1 MSRMG
6 ETNDDIIVILSFYLA
21 AAYRLVPSINKIFV
35 SYQQIKFGKP
45 SIPKI
50 MEYYTLKKVNK
61 FIENQNLNDS
71 IGFQNKIILKNISFS
86 YQKDKEIIKNLNLEI
101 FKNKI
106 VGISGKSGSGKST
119 IVNLLTGLIKPSEGK
134 IIIDEKNITD
144 PMDLRIY
151 QNFFSITSQDT
162 YLVDGTIKDNIIFG
176 SSEQNSPEKL
186 KFAIKFAQL
195 EAMIN
200 ESSHGIETYIGS
212 SIKQLSSGQ
221 KQRISIARSIYSDR
235 SILIFDEATNAL
247 DQENEKIII
256 NNLAK
261 LKSKKTIIIISHNP
275 DNLKI
280 CDSIFKFENKH
291 LVDDS
296 NK

>member
-1 MSRMG
+1 MC
-6 ETNDDIIVILSFYLA
+6 
-21 AAYRLVPSINKIFV
+21 
-35 SYQQIKFGKP
+35 
-45 SIPKI
+45 
-50 MEYYTLKKVNK
+50 
-61 FIENQNLNDS
+61 
-71 IGFQNKIILKNISFS
+71 
-86 YQKDKEIIKNLNLEI
+86 
-101 FKNKI
+101 
-106 VGISGKSGSGKST
+106 ISGKSGSGKST

-176 SSEQNSPEKL
+176 SSEQNSSEKL

-200 ESSHGIETYIGS
+200 ESSDGIETYIGS

-235 SILIFDEATNAL
+235 EILIFDEATNAL
-247 DQENEKIII
+247 DQENEKLIFK
-256 NNLAK
+256 NLDN
-261 LKSKKTIIIISHNP
+261 LRSQKTIIIISHNP

-280 CDSIFKFENKH
+280 CDSIFKVENKK
-291 LVDDS
+291 LVYD
-296 NK
+296 KK

>member
-1 MSRMG
+1 M
-6 ETNDDIIVILSFYLA
+6 
-21 AAYRLVPSINKIFV
+21 
-35 SYQQIKFGKP
+35 
-45 SIPKI
+45 
-50 MEYYTLKKVNK
+50 
-61 FIENQNLNDS
+61 
-71 IGFQNKIILKNISFS
+71 
-86 YQKDKEIIKNLNLEI
+86 
-101 FKNKI
+101 
-106 VGISGKSGSGKST
+106 
-119 IVNLLTGLIKPSEGK
+119 IKPSDGK

-144 PMDLRIY
+144 PIDLRIY
-151 QNFFSITSQDT
+151 QNLFSITSQDT
-162 YLVDGTIKDNIIFG
+162 YLVDGTIKDNITFG
-176 SSEQNSPEKL
+176 SSEQNSLEKL
-186 KFAIKFAQL
+186 KFAIKFSQL
-195 EAMIN
+195 ESMIN
-200 ESSHGIETYIGS
+200 ESSDGIETYIGS

-256 NNLAK
+256 NNLAN

-280 CDSIFKFENKH
+280 CDSIFKLENKY